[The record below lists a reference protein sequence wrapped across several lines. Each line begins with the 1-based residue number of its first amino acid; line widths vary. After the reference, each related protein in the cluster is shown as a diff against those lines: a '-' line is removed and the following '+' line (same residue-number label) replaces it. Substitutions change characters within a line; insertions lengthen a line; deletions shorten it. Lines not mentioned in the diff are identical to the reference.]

1 MPVEAEVIVNK
12 NNGGGTGSVAA
23 GTAPTRRSRSVIMQE
38 LLGRFGV
45 FFGLFVLLG
54 VFSSLSPVFFTQNN
68 LMNIL
73 IQAGVN
79 AIIAAGM
86 TFVILARQ
94 IDLSV
99 GSTLALSSVVGAS
112 YIVGG
117 GPIWLGV
124 GIMLAVGIVAGLVNG
139 AFVAFLGFPAFV
151 TTLATMWLYRGLAYV
166 FTEGQA
172 VTGLPRDFRL
182 LATGNVG
189 GIPNI
194 VVLLVVVF
202 AISHF
207 VLARTT
213 IGRHV
218 YAVGDNDEAARLSG
232 VNVKGTQLLVFAVSG
247 FFSAL
252 GGVVLASRL
261 FSAQPVAGSGYELF
275 AIAAVVIG
283 GTSLFGG
290 VGGVLGTLIGA
301 VFIATLVNGLVILN
315 VTAFWQQVFMGAVVL
330 AAVGLDQY
338 RKRFSVP
345 S

>member
-1 MPVEAEVIVNK
+1 MNK
-12 NNGGGTGSVAA
+12 SSGA
-23 GTAPTRRSRSVIMQE
+23 GTDATVDAGDTRRSRSVIMQE

-45 FFGLFVLLG
+45 FFGLFVLVG

-86 TFVILARQ
+86 TWVILARQ

-99 GSTLALSSVVGAS
+99 GSTLALSSVIGAS
-112 YIVGG
+112 FISGG
-117 GPIWLGV
+117 GPIWLGIA
-124 GIMLAVGIVAGLVNG
+124 IMLAVGVVAGIVNG
-139 AFVAFLGFPAFV
+139 AFVAYFGFPAFV

-182 LATGNVG
+182 LATGSIS

-202 AISHF
+202 AFCHF

-213 IGRHV
+213 VGRHI
-218 YAVGDNDEAARLSG
+218 YAVGDNQEAARLSG
-232 VNVKGTQLLVFAVSG
+232 VNVKGTQLLVFAASG
-247 FFSAL
+247 FFAAL

-338 RKRFSVP
+338 RKRFTVP